1 MIRIL
6 FAIFSISF
14 FAQAQ
19 TGRESHDSELALSW
33 AKINGYVK
41 GRASHSFKTKGLFT
55 YKKGKNKWMAF
66 FGYGGR
72 TAEELYDDVK
82 DLEDQKKGVI
92 RIEGWK
98 AHNIERYNFLI
109 DTPPEKVKTITPKN
123 IKKLSLE
130 KSKKNIKYKRA
141 YPDPKYKRKRTK
153 RR

>member
-6 FAIFSISF
+6 FSIFSISCF
-14 FAQAQ
+14 VQAQ
-19 TGRESHDSELALSW
+19 TSRESHDSELALSW
-33 AKINGYVK
+33 ANINGYAK

-55 YKKGKNKWMAF
+55 YKKGQNKGVAF
-66 FGYGGR
+66 YGFGGR

-98 AHNIERYNFLI
+98 AHNIEKYNFLI
-109 DTPPEKVKTITPKN
+109 DNPPEKIKTITHKN
-123 IKKLSLE
+123 IKKVSQ
-130 KSKKNIKYKRA
+130 KKPKKNVKYKRA

-153 RR
+153 SR

>member
-1 MIRIL
+1 M
-6 FAIFSISF
+6 
-14 FAQAQ
+14 QAQ
-19 TGRESHDSELALSW
+19 TSRESHDSELALSW
-33 AKINGYVK
+33 AKINGYAI

-55 YKKGKNKWMAF
+55 YKKGQNKGVAF
-66 FGYGGR
+66 YGYSGR

-109 DTPPEKVKTITPKN
+109 DNPPEKVKTITPK
-123 IKKLSLE
+123 KKFSQQ
-130 KSKKNIKYKRA
+130 KFKKNIKYKRA